1 MFPNNYNIESYQKL
15 DWGQVV
21 LGNNKT
27 CKGKGIG
34 TVRFKLHNATKL
46 VLQYL
51 RYVPNLKRNWISLGA
66 LDNKGC
72 TFKSKR
78 IACVMKGILTNGLC
92 VLRGSTNVKS
102 HALFVKDKDNSKL
115 LNVRL
120 GHISDKRL
128 QELSKKCLI
137 AVTYVVLVDL
147 C

>member
-1 MFPNNYNIESYQKL
+1 
-15 DWGQVV
+15 
-21 LGNNKT
+21 
-27 CKGKGIG
+27 
-34 TVRFKLHNATKL
+34 
-46 VLQYL
+46 
-51 RYVPNLKRNWISLGA
+51 
-66 LDNKGC
+66 
-72 TFKSKR
+72 
-78 IACVMKGILTNGLC
+78 MKGILTNGLC